1 MKLRFLGAGL
11 ISLCVAGAAAAA
23 PNGNSGNSNA
33 SFNAVLKAGEG
44 GIAAALRPSDSDVR
58 GVGGLV
64 SDLATGSGGQFVA
77 IAAGGNPQFVPS
89 VPEPDAALMLL
100 VGLGMVGVVARR
112 RLRR

>member
-1 MKLRFLGAGL
+1 MKLKFLGAGL
-11 ISLCVAGAAAAA
+11 VGLCMAGAALAA
-23 PNGNSGNSNA
+23 PGGNSGDTGA
-33 SFNAVLKAGEG
+33 SFNAVLNSSGG
-44 GIAAALRPSDSDVR
+44 GIVSSVRIGDVESS
-58 GVGGLV
+58 GIGGLV
-64 SDLATGSGGQFVA
+64 SDLALGSGGQFVA

>member
-1 MKLRFLGAGL
+1 M
-11 ISLCVAGAAAAA
+11 AGAALA
-23 PNGNSGNSNA
+23 GQSGNPSDA
-33 SFNAVLKAGEG
+33 GTSFNAVLNQNGG
-44 GIAAALRPSDSDVR
+44 GIVSTFRAGDVEAR

-64 SDLATGSGGQFVA
+64 SELALGSGGQFVA

>member
-1 MKLRFLGAGL
+1 MKSRFLVTGL
-11 ISLCVAGAAAAA
+11 VGLCMAGAALAA
-23 PNGNSGNSNA
+23 PSGNSGKADA
-33 SFNAVLKAGEG
+33 SFNAVLNSNGG
-44 GIAAALRPSDSDVR
+44 GIVSPLRTGDVDAR
-58 GVGGLV
+58 GIGGLV
-64 SDLATGSGGQFVA
+64 SVVATGSGGQFVA